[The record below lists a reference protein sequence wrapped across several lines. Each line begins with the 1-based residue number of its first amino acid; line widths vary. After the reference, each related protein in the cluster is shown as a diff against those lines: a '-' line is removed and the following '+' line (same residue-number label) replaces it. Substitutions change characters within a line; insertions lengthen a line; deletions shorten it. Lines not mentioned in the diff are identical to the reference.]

1 MLQEHG
7 REEAKKIC
15 NAAFICQRQLSIFSP
30 RYQWNSVDP
39 WQLEGGNDIGNK
51 YTRSILDVDW
61 AGKLISEGFK
71 AVGQETELYISW
83 EPFFCLSLPY
93 IEILIYI

>member
-1 MLQEHG
+1 M
-7 REEAKKIC
+7 
-15 NAAFICQRQLSIFSP
+15 QRGFHLSTSTFHIY

-71 AVGQETELYISW
+71 AVGQKTELIFRGNPYQKYLYI
-83 EPFFCLSLPY
+83 
-93 IEILIYI
+93 